1 MYNGSLGD
9 TIRGV
14 GEAAVSHLYLSV
26 SKSGQW
32 WSVDSSHFKIGKL
45 TASATVDISEKFS
58 VAEFWEKRA
67 RPARGQRQGA
77 AFVVENKCSVCRARK
92 IFGVFGYFRV
102 SRLLG
107 ENFLSDAESS
117 RGRFRFYSGEAV
129 FPIKIS
135 KRAWKT

>member
-58 VAEFWEKRA
+58 VAEFLGKTGSTCQRPKA
-67 RPARGQRQGA
+67 R
-77 AFVVENKCSVCRARK
+77 
-92 IFGVFGYFRV
+92 
-102 SRLLG
+102 SRLCSSRINAVFAALEKYSGYLDIFESPVWLG
-107 ENFLSDAESS
+107 ENFFVG
-117 RGRFRFYSGEAV
+117 RGVEQGAV
-129 FPIKIS
+129 
-135 KRAWKT
+135 